1 MLFHIPH
8 QLVQLKQGIKVVE
21 AGQSEC
27 VIAMIR
33 PMNRGHGGGGQGK
46 KEVMKRPHKAE
57 VDEWGYCSS
66 KLPLVCDQKGP
77 FG

>member
-1 MLFHIPH
+1 M
-8 QLVQLKQGIKVVE
+8 VE

-33 PMNRGHGGGGQGK
+33 PRNRGHGGGGQGK

-57 VDEWGYCSS
+57 VDGWGYCSS
-66 KLPLVCDQKGP
+66 KLPLVCDQKVRSDEMTGGCP
-77 FG
+77 AQRS